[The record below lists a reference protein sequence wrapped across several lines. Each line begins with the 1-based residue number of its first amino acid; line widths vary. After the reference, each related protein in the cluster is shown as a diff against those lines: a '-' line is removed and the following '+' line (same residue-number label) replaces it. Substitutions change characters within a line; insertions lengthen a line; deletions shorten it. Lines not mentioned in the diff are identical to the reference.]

1 MREVC
6 AFNVR
11 WGGGIG
17 KSQGREDW
25 NKNSS
30 KCTLVEEQRWK
41 ALMIYFILRQ
51 GFSHLEAFPLQ
62 WHFTVLKEVSACR
75 RALNIWIHCTG
86 LSGCSCSQTL
96 VATVWTFII
105 VMSCRGSSEPPLK
118 RESPVD
124 DACHILSLII
134 THTQTQKYIQY
145 IYVCNTHTHT
155 HKQSLVPCH
164 PLTLTLLSLSENH
177 WISWNQS

>member
-1 MREVC
+1 
-6 AFNVR
+6 
-11 WGGGIG
+11 
-17 KSQGREDW
+17 
-25 NKNSS
+25 
-30 KCTLVEEQRWK
+30 
-41 ALMIYFILRQ
+41 MIYFILRQ
-51 GFSHLEAFPLQ
+51 RFSHLEAFPLQ

-124 DACHILSLII
+124 DVCHILSLII
-134 THTQTQKYIQY
+134 THTHKHRNIY
-145 IYVCNTHTHT
+145 IYVTHTPAHT
-155 HKQSLVPCH
+155 S
-164 PLTLTLLSLSENH
+164 NH
-177 WISWNQS
+177 WFRVTLWPSLCFLCLKTTEFLEIKAKKKICIL